1 MRQKNSYISYIRNS
15 WARYSLHFVPVIY
28 IIYNSTRC
36 VVITLIPHHISV
48 SMVLR
53 IAGKTEGGCSN
64 VSAVGFSWGQSS
76 LSRPRGAK
84 LQGFTGLTAD
94 WLLPGTSSP
103 RDTGHNRLFRTTD
116 SDSKLWQQ
124 GQRTITSAAG
134 LGCENVLNW
143 DGSLLGFL
151 AAWWNGAA
159 EEVQW
164 WPRSSFGSKF
174 LVVSPPQCTPSPS
187 PYLPCLS
194 LCLAPG
200 RFPESGH
207 GPT

>member
-1 MRQKNSYISYIRNS
+1 MSSCRRCLMVTTCSLLAMESTYDVTKFHPPSTTKTAILVPGFNAPKNFLQYIRNS

-36 VVITLIPHHISV
+36 VVITLISHNISV

-94 WLLPGTSSP
+94 
-103 RDTGHNRLFRTTD
+103 
-116 SDSKLWQQ
+116 
-124 GQRTITSAAG
+124 
-134 LGCENVLNW
+134 
-143 DGSLLGFL
+143 
-151 AAWWNGAA
+151 
-159 EEVQW
+159 
-164 WPRSSFGSKF
+164 
-174 LVVSPPQCTPSPS
+174 
-187 PYLPCLS
+187 
-194 LCLAPG
+194 
-200 RFPESGH
+200 
-207 GPT
+207 